1 MNNVSFRVRLLSG
14 KLQHFAVDANTP
26 ISDSK
31 AKFDENLPP
40 FHETR
45 LCLGDVELCNGSV
58 LEVSIQEGAQVQAV
72 TIPLIEAAVEV
83 FRQTCMQVIT
93 SLDPWRCSSYEEHVA
108 SIDTSVLEFL
118 EQHQAYLN
126 EQNCKAIQKPIVL
139 ILCCCEDM
147 VDCRPSPEYLDS
159 LLSKRFLRIIDFCS
173 HVLGKFGDVAD
184 LNEDERTMFNIIKR
198 RVEEES
204 GDMNDHEKTTL
215 KRIYDAVS
223 LMEKRARNSK
233 EKQQE

>member
-1 MNNVSFRVRLLSG
+1 MTNVSFTVRLLSG
-14 KLQHFAVDANTP
+14 NLQRFAVDVSTP
-26 ISDSK
+26 ISDIK
-31 AKFDENLPP
+31 AMLDKDLPR

-45 LCLGDVELCNGSV
+45 LYFGELELCDGSV
-58 LEVSIQEGAQVQAV
+58 SEVSIKEGTEMQAV
-72 TIPLIEAAVEV
+72 TIVLIEAAVEV

-173 HVLGKFGDVAD
+173 HVLGKFGDVDD

>member
-1 MNNVSFRVRLLSG
+1 MNNVSFTVRFLSG
-14 KLQHFAVDANTP
+14 KLQRFAVDASTP
-26 ISDSK
+26 ISDIK
-31 AKFDENLPP
+31 AMLNKDLPP

-45 LCLGDVELCNGSV
+45 LYRRDVELCNGSV
-58 LEVSIQEGAQVQAV
+58 LEVIINEGTEVHAV
-72 TIPLIEAAVEV
+72 TIILIEVALEV
-83 FRQTCMQVIT
+83 FRQACMHVIT
-93 SLDPWRCSSYEEHVA
+93 TLDPWRCSSYEEHVA
-108 SIDTSVLEFL
+108 SINTFVLEFL
-118 EQHQAYLN
+118 EQHVELLN
-126 EQNCKAIQKPIVL
+126 EENCKPIQKPIIQ

-159 LLSKRFLRIIDFCS
+159 LLSKRFLRIIGFCS
-173 HVLGKFGDVAD
+173 HVLGKFGDVDD